1 MSNSGSIERSFLA
14 DSSIYLS
21 ATVLSAA
28 ISFITLPIYT
38 RYLSLADFGIV
49 ALFGMFGMMVSGLLS
64 IGIQS
69 ATYRYYFKFKE
80 DTDSFKT
87 LNSTN
92 LVFLLLV
99 FLFSGVGVYHL
110 AFWFSS
116 TLFDNQ
122 ITEKIIRLSFLSGC
136 INYFITYIS
145 FLLTAQKRSSAFA
158 VVTISRVL
166 INTGFSFY
174 FIFMD
179 SLTYMARIYAIILTQ
194 TIMVGVLFFLIR
206 DLVGIRFSM
215 SGLKKS
221 LRYSYPLIPRQIIG
235 LTYKSFDK
243 IFLNKYIGITSV
255 GYYSLG
261 AQFATSIKMLMDSI
275 GKVYTPFFLI
285 NAKENTQDSKNKI
298 VIRYYELAFLLMFFS
313 LGIIYFSEE
322 LIKLLTTKEFY
333 PAMYIVPIYI
343 YFHLFGILGMIS
355 ICQMM
360 HAEKLNYILP
370 ASIVSIIINI
380 ILNIILIPIL
390 GAVGAAIATA
400 IAALGVGCT
409 NLYFAQRVYPLPLG
423 IFKLVRL
430 YLLIA
435 FFTVLIY
442 PLMMIEINFLLKIAV
457 KIIFISFFF
466 RIGISLNYITKEKI
480 AIILNRIKQKGKIF
494 AAV

>member
-1 MSNSGSIERSFLA
+1 MSNSGSTERSFLT
-14 DSSIYLS
+14 DSSFYLL
-21 ATVLSAA
+21 ATVLSVA

-38 RYLSLADFGIV
+38 RYLSPADFGIV

-69 ATYRYYFKFKE
+69 ATYRYYFKYKE
-80 DTDSFKT
+80 DTDSFKV

-92 LVFLLLV
+92 LVFLFFV
-99 FLFSGVGVYHL
+99 FLLSGVGIYHL
-110 AFWFSS
+110 GFWFSS
-116 TLFDNQ
+116 TLFNNK
-122 ITEKIIRLSFLSGC
+122 ITEEIIRLSFLSGC

-145 FLLTAQKRSSAFA
+145 LLLTAQKRSSAFVA
-158 VVTISRVL
+158 VTISRVL

-194 TIMVGVLFFLIR
+194 MIMVPVLFFLIR
-206 DLVGIRFSM
+206 DLVGIRFSL

-221 LRYSYPLIPRQIIG
+221 LQYSYPLIPRQIIG

-243 IFLNKYIGITSV
+243 ILLNKFTGLNSV
-255 GYYSLG
+255 GFYSMG
-261 AQFATSIKMLMDSI
+261 VQFATSIKMIMDSI

-298 VIRYYELAFLLMFFS
+298 VTRYYELAFLLMFCG

-333 PAMYIVPIYI
+333 PAMYVVPIYI

-355 ICQMM
+355 ICQMI

-370 ASIVSIIINI
+370 ASIASIIINI
-380 ILNIILIPIL
+380 ILNIILIPVL

-400 IAALGVGCT
+400 IAALFAGLA
-409 NLYFAQRVYPLPLG
+409 NLYYGQRVYPLPLE
-423 IFKLVRL
+423 IFKLGRL
-430 YLLIA
+430 YLLIVL
-435 FFTVLIY
+435 FTVLIY
-442 PLMMIEINFLLKIAV
+442 PLMMIEFNFLLKIAV
-457 KIIFISFFF
+457 KIIFLSFFI
-466 RIGISLNYITKEKI
+466 RIGISLNYTTKEKI
-480 AIILNRIKQKGKIF
+480 ANILNRIKQKGKIF